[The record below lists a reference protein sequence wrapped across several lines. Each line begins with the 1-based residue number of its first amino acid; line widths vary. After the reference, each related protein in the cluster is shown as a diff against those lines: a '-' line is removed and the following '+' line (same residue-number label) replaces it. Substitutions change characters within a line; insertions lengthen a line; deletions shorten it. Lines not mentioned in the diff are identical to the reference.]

1 MSGRSS
7 AYGDNA
13 PESTTMGGR
22 SETSSVGLPS
32 ASMHQE
38 VEGEGEGSDH
48 TEIDAAN
55 SLQLH
60 SLRLKLLERMI
71 QYLPELKDVGGVRAI
86 PIMQVNKIYQ
96 EINKHQLFQI
106 DLN

>member
-86 PIMQVNKIYQ
+86 PIMQVNKIFSCP
-96 EINKHQLFQI
+96 LFY
-106 DLN
+106 